1 MNRRVFLNDTTLRDG
16 EQAPG
21 VAFTTAEKLELAESL
36 AAAGV
41 PEIEIGTPAMGG
53 DEIETIRAVVAR
65 RLPVRL
71 TAWCRM
77 RSQDLEAA
85 IESGVTAV
93 NLSLPASDIQLAA
106 KLGLDQT
113 AALQIIEHMVGCA
126 AARGLFV
133 AVGCEDASRADRDH
147 LARVIE
153 TAARAGAS
161 RVRLADTVGV
171 LDPFSTFEI
180 VARVA
185 AQSPIDLEF
194 HGHNDLGLATA
205 NTLAAIRA
213 GARHA
218 SVTVLGL
225 GERAGNAALE
235 EVATA
240 MTVLDGA
247 DTGIDLSALPDLAA
261 HVARAARRPT
271 AAIKPVVGADVF
283 THESGIHVA
292 GLLKDSR
299 SYQGL
304 DPALVGRC
312 RRIVIGK
319 HSGATAIAHVL
330 SENGRDLDP
339 DLAAAMVARARR
351 KAAET
356 KSTVTASQLAELYDK
371 MISEACLAGSAHFIP
386 PTADCAQVSPATNAP
401 TAQFSDQGEC
411 NELFR

>member
-1 MNRRVFLNDTTLRDG
+1 MNRQVYLNDTTLRDG

-21 VAFTTAEKLELAESL
+21 VAFTTAEKLEIAESL

-41 PEIEIGTPAMGG
+41 PEIEIGSPVMGA
-53 DEIETIRAVVAR
+53 DEIETIRCAVAKS
-65 RLPVRL
+65 LPVRL

-77 RSQDLEAA
+77 TSQDLEAA
-85 IESGVTAV
+85 IQSGVTAV

-106 KLGLDQT
+106 KLGLDH
-113 AALQIIEHMVGCA
+113 AGALQVIEHMVGLA
-126 AARGLFV
+126 AARGFFV
-133 AVGCEDASRADRDH
+133 AVGCEDASRADPDH
-147 LARVIE
+147 VARVIE

-161 RVRLADTVGV
+161 RIRLADTVGV
-171 LDPFSTFEI
+171 LDPFSTFEL
-180 VARVA
+180 VAWVA
-185 AQSPIDLEF
+185 ARSSIDLEF
-194 HGHNDLGLATA
+194 HGHNDLGLAVA

-240 MTVLDGA
+240 MAVLDGA
-247 DTGIDLSALPDLAA
+247 DAGIDLTALPNLAA
-261 HVARAARRPT
+261 QVARAACRPT

-312 RRIVIGK
+312 RAIVIGK

-330 SENGRDLDP
+330 SESGRDLDP
-339 DLAAAMVARARR
+339 DLAAAMVARVRR

-356 KSTVTASQLAELYDK
+356 KSTVTADQLVELYEK
-371 MISEACLAGSAHFIP
+371 MSSEARLAGSSHFIP
-386 PTADCAQVSPATNAP
+386 AAADCAQVGPATNASTP
-401 TAQFSDQGEC
+401 QF
-411 NELFR
+411 FRPGRVQ

>member
-1 MNRRVFLNDTTLRDG
+1 MTRHVFLNDTTLRDG

-21 VAFTTAEKLELAESL
+21 VAFTTTEKLEIAQSL

-41 PEIEIGTPAMGG
+41 TEIEIGTPVMGA

-71 TAWCRM
+71 MAWCRM
-77 RSQDLEAA
+77 TSLDLDAA
-85 IESGVTAV
+85 IESGVHAV

-106 KLGLDQT
+106 KLGLDK
-113 AALQIIEHMVGCA
+113 AGALQVIEHMVRRA
-126 AARGLFV
+126 AAAGFFV
-133 AVGCEDASRADRDH
+133 AVGCEDASRANRDH
-147 LARVIE
+147 LARIIE

-171 LDPFSTFEI
+171 LDPFSTFEL
-180 VARVA
+180 VAQLV

-194 HGHNDLGLATA
+194 HAHNDLGLAAA

-235 EVATA
+235 EVAAA
-240 MTVLDGA
+240 MAVLDGA
-247 DTGIDLSALPDLAA
+247 DTGIELTALPDLAA
-261 HVARAARRPT
+261 QVAWAARRQT

-299 SYQGL
+299 TYQGL

-330 SENGRDLDP
+330 SESGRDLDP
-339 DLAAAMVARARR
+339 DLAAAMVARVRR
-351 KAAET
+351 EAAET
-356 KSTVTASQLAELYDK
+356 KSTVTATQLVELYDGMCSEASLAEL
-371 MISEACLAGSAHFIP
+371 CGSRSAVRERTDTTVLRP
-386 PTADCAQVSPATNAP
+386 GRMQ
-401 TAQFSDQGEC
+401 
-411 NELFR
+411 

>member
-1 MNRRVFLNDTTLRDG
+1 MTRHVFLNDTTLRDG

-21 VAFTTAEKLELAESL
+21 VAFTTTEKLEIAESL

-41 PEIEIGTPAMGG
+41 TEIEIGTPVMGA

-65 RLPVRL
+65 CLPVRL
-71 TAWCRM
+71 MAWRRM
-77 RSQDLEAA
+77 TSLDLDAA
-85 IESGVTAV
+85 IESGVHAV

-106 KLGLDQT
+106 KLGLDK
-113 AALQIIEHMVGCA
+113 AGALQVIEHMVRRA
-126 AARGLFV
+126 AAAGFFV
-133 AVGCEDASRADRDH
+133 AVGCEDASRANRDH

-171 LDPFSTFEI
+171 LDAFSTFEL
-180 VARVA
+180 VAQLV

-194 HGHNDLGLATA
+194 HAHNDLGLAAA

-235 EVATA
+235 EVAAA
-240 MTVLDGA
+240 MAVFDGA
-247 DTGIDLSALPDLAA
+247 DTGIELTALPDLAA
-261 HVARAARRPT
+261 QVAWAARRQT

-283 THESGIHVA
+283 THKSGIHVA

-299 SYQGL
+299 TYQGL

-330 SENGRDLDP
+330 SESGRDLDP
-339 DLAAAMVARARR
+339 DLAAAMVARVRR
-351 KAAET
+351 EAAET
-356 KSTVTASQLAELYDK
+356 KSTVTATQLVELYDGMCSEASLAEL
-371 MISEACLAGSAHFIP
+371 CGSRSAVRER
-386 PTADCAQVSPATNAP
+386 TDTTV
-401 TAQFSDQGEC
+401 
-411 NELFR
+411 FRPGRMQ

>member
-1 MNRRVFLNDTTLRDG
+1 MTRHVSLNDTTLRDG

-21 VAFTTAEKLELAESL
+21 VAFTTTEKLEIAESL

-41 PEIEIGTPAMGG
+41 TEIEIGTPVMGV

-71 TAWCRM
+71 MAWCRM
-77 RSQDLEAA
+77 TSLDLDAA
-85 IESGVTAV
+85 IKSGVQAV

-106 KLGLDQT
+106 KLGLDK
-113 AALQIIEHMVGCA
+113 AGALQVIDDMVRRA
-126 AARGLFV
+126 AAAGFFV
-133 AVGCEDASRADRDH
+133 AVGCEDASRANRDH

-171 LDPFSTFEI
+171 LDPFSTFEL
-180 VARVA
+180 VAQLV

-194 HGHNDLGLATA
+194 HAHNDLGLAGA

-235 EVATA
+235 EVAAA
-240 MTVLDGA
+240 MAVFGGA
-247 DTGIDLSALPDLAA
+247 DTGIELTALPSLAA
-261 HVARAARRPT
+261 QVAWAARRQT
-271 AAIKPVVGADVF
+271 AATKPVVGADVF

-299 SYQGL
+299 TYQGL

-319 HSGATAIAHVL
+319 HSGASAIAHVL
-330 SENGRDLDP
+330 SESGRDLDP
-339 DLAAAMVARARR
+339 DLAAAMVARVRR
-351 KAAET
+351 EAAET
-356 KSTVTASQLAELYDK
+356 KSTVTATQLVELYDK
-371 MISEACLAGSAHFIP
+371 MCSEASLFELCGSRSA
-386 PTADCAQVSPATNAP
+386 ARARAEATVLRP
-401 TAQFSDQGEC
+401 GRMQ
-411 NELFR
+411 

>member
-1 MNRRVFLNDTTLRDG
+1 MTRHVFLNDTTLRDG

-21 VAFTTAEKLELAESL
+21 VAFTTTEKLEIAESL

-41 PEIEIGTPAMGG
+41 TEIEIGTPVMGA

-71 TAWCRM
+71 MAWCRM
-77 RSQDLEAA
+77 TSLDLDAA
-85 IESGVTAV
+85 IESGVYAV
-93 NLSLPASDIQLAA
+93 NLSLPASDVQLAA
-106 KLGLDQT
+106 KLGLDK
-113 AALQIIEHMVGCA
+113 AGALQVIDHMVRRA
-126 AARGLFV
+126 AAAGFFV
-133 AVGCEDASRADRDH
+133 AVGCEDASRANRDH

-171 LDPFSTFEI
+171 LDPFSTFEL
-180 VARVA
+180 VAQLV

-194 HGHNDLGLATA
+194 HAHNDLGLAAA

-213 GARHA
+213 GTRHA

-235 EVATA
+235 EVAAA
-240 MTVLDGA
+240 MAVLDGA
-247 DTGIDLSALPDLAA
+247 NTGIELTALPDLAA
-261 HVARAARRPT
+261 QVAWASRRQT

-299 SYQGL
+299 THQGL

-312 RRIVIGK
+312 QRIVIGK
-319 HSGATAIAHVL
+319 HSGAAAIAHVL
-330 SENGRDLDP
+330 SESGRDLDP
-339 DLAAAMVARARR
+339 DLAAAMVARVRR
-351 KAAET
+351 EAAET
-356 KSTVTASQLAELYDK
+356 KSTVTATQLVELYDGMCSEASLAEL
-371 MISEACLAGSAHFIP
+371 CGSRSA
-386 PTADCAQVSPATNAP
+386 SAP
-401 TAQFSDQGEC
+401 TPQFSDQGEC

>member
-1 MNRRVFLNDTTLRDG
+1 MTRHVFLNDTTLRDG

-21 VAFTTAEKLELAESL
+21 VAFTTTEKLEIAESL

-41 PEIEIGTPAMGG
+41 TEIEIGTPVMGA
-53 DEIETIRAVVAR
+53 DEIETIRAAVAR

-71 TAWCRM
+71 MAWCRM
-77 RSQDLEAA
+77 TSLDLDAA
-85 IESGVTAV
+85 IESGVHAV

-106 KLGLDQT
+106 KLGLDK
-113 AALQIIEHMVGCA
+113 AGALQVIEHMVRRA
-126 AARGLFV
+126 AAAGFFV
-133 AVGCEDASRADRDH
+133 AVGCEDASRANRDH

-171 LDPFSTFEI
+171 LDPFSTFEL
-180 VARVA
+180 VAQLV

-194 HGHNDLGLATA
+194 HAHNDLGLAAA

-235 EVATA
+235 ELAAA
-240 MTVLDGA
+240 MAVFDGA
-247 DTGIDLSALPDLAA
+247 DTGIELTALPDLAA
-261 HVARAARRPT
+261 QVAWAARRQT

-299 SYQGL
+299 TYQGL

-330 SENGRDLDP
+330 SESGRDLDP
-339 DLAAAMVARARR
+339 DLAAAMVARVRR
-351 KAAET
+351 EAAET
-356 KSTVTASQLAELYDK
+356 KSTVTATQLVELYDGMCSEASLAEL
-371 MISEACLAGSAHFIP
+371 CGSRSAVRER
-386 PTADCAQVSPATNAP
+386 TDTTV
-401 TAQFSDQGEC
+401 
-411 NELFR
+411 FRPGRML

>member
-1 MNRRVFLNDTTLRDG
+1 MTRHVSLNDTTLRDG

-21 VAFTTAEKLELAESL
+21 VAFTTTEKLEIAESL

-41 PEIEIGTPAMGG
+41 TEIEIGTPVMGA

-71 TAWCRM
+71 MAWCRM
-77 RSQDLEAA
+77 TSLDLDAA
-85 IESGVTAV
+85 IESGVHAV

-106 KLGLDQT
+106 KLGLDK
-113 AALQIIEHMVGCA
+113 AGALQVIDHMVRRA
-126 AARGLFV
+126 AAAGFFV
-133 AVGCEDASRADRDH
+133 AVGCEDASRANRDH

-171 LDPFSTFEI
+171 LDPFSTFEL
-180 VARVA
+180 VAQLV

-194 HGHNDLGLATA
+194 HAHNDLGLAAA

-235 EVATA
+235 EVAAA
-240 MTVLDGA
+240 MAVLDGA
-247 DTGIDLSALPDLAA
+247 DTGIELTALPDLSAQ
-261 HVARAARRPT
+261 VAWAARRQT

-299 SYQGL
+299 TYQGL

-319 HSGATAIAHVL
+319 HSGAAAIAHVL
-330 SENGRDLDP
+330 SESGRDLDP
-339 DLAAAMVARARR
+339 DLAAAMVARVRR
-351 KAAET
+351 EAAET
-356 KSTVTASQLAELYDK
+356 KSTVAATQLVELYDGMCSEASLAEL
-371 MISEACLAGSAHFIP
+371 CGSRSAVRER
-386 PTADCAQVSPATNAP
+386 TDTTV
-401 TAQFSDQGEC
+401 
-411 NELFR
+411 FRPGRMQ

>member
-1 MNRRVFLNDTTLRDG
+1 MNRDVFLNDTTMRDG

-21 VAFTTAEKLELAESL
+21 VSFTIAEKLELAESL
-36 AAAGV
+36 AAAGI
-41 PEIEIGTPAMGG
+41 PEIEIGTPSMGG
-53 DEIETIRAVVAR
+53 DEIETIRAAVAR
-65 RLPVRL
+65 SLPVRL

-77 RSQDLEAA
+77 TSRDLEAA

-106 KLGLDQT
+106 KLGLDQG
-113 AALQIIEHMVGCA
+113 AALQIIAQMVGRA
-126 AARGLFV
+126 AAHGFFV

-153 TAARAGAS
+153 TAARAGAK

-180 VARVA
+180 VAQLA
-185 AQSPIDLEF
+185 ALSPIDLEF
-194 HGHNDLGLATA
+194 HAHNDLGLAVA

-240 MTVLDGA
+240 MAVLDGA
-247 DTGIDLSALPDLAA
+247 DTGIELTALPDLAA
-261 HVARAARRPT
+261 QVAWAACRQT
-271 AAIKPVVGADVF
+271 AAMKPIVGADVF
-283 THESGIHVA
+283 SHESGIHVA
-292 GLLKDSR
+292 GLLKDPR
-299 SYQGL
+299 TYQGL

-319 HSGATAIAHVL
+319 HSGATAIAYVL
-330 SENGRDLDP
+330 GDSGRDLDP
-339 DLAAAMVARARR
+339 DLAAAMVARVRR
-351 KAAET
+351 KATEI
-356 KSTVTASQLAELYDK
+356 KSTVTATQLVELYDTLR
-371 MISEACLAGSAHFIP
+371 SEAAGR
-386 PTADCAQVSPATNAP
+386 DL
-401 TAQFSDQGEC
+401 GKE
-411 NELFR
+411 

>member
-1 MNRRVFLNDTTLRDG
+1 MTRHVSLNDTTLRDG

-21 VAFTTAEKLELAESL
+21 VAFTTTEKLEIAEAL

-41 PEIEIGTPAMGG
+41 TEIEIGTPVMGV

-71 TAWCRM
+71 MAWCRM
-77 RSQDLEAA
+77 TSLDLDAA
-85 IESGVTAV
+85 IESGVQAV

-106 KLGLDQT
+106 KLGLDK
-113 AALQIIEHMVGCA
+113 AGALQVIDDMVRRA
-126 AARGLFV
+126 AAAGFFV
-133 AVGCEDASRADRDH
+133 AVGCEDASRANRDH

-171 LDPFSTFEI
+171 LDPFSTFEL
-180 VARVA
+180 VAQLVV
-185 AQSPIDLEF
+185 QSPIDLEF
-194 HGHNDLGLATA
+194 HAHNDLGLAGA

-235 EVATA
+235 EVAAA
-240 MTVLDGA
+240 MAVFGGA
-247 DTGIDLSALPDLAA
+247 DTGIELTALPSLAA
-261 HVARAARRPT
+261 QVAWAARRQT
-271 AAIKPVVGADVF
+271 AATKPVVGADVF

-299 SYQGL
+299 TYQGL

-319 HSGATAIAHVL
+319 HSGASAIAHVL
-330 SENGRDLDP
+330 SESGRDLDP
-339 DLAAAMVARARR
+339 DLAAAMVARVRR
-351 KAAET
+351 EAAET
-356 KSTVTASQLAELYDK
+356 KSTLTATQLVELYDK
-371 MISEACLAGSAHFIP
+371 MCSEASLFELCGSRSAVR
-386 PTADCAQVSPATNAP
+386 ARAKATVLRP
-401 TAQFSDQGEC
+401 GRMQ
-411 NELFR
+411 

>member
-1 MNRRVFLNDTTLRDG
+1 MNRRIFLNDTTLRDG

-21 VAFTTAEKLELAESL
+21 VAFTKAEKLELARSL

-41 PEIEIGTPAMGG
+41 QEVEIGTPIMGT
-53 DEIETIRAVVAR
+53 DEIEAIRAVVDQ

-77 RSQDLEAA
+77 TVQDVDAA
-85 IESGVTAV
+85 IESGITAF
-93 NLSLPASDIQLAA
+93 NLSLPASEIQLKAR
-106 KLGLDQT
+106 LGLDKCK
-113 AALQIIEHMVGCA
+113 ALETIEHVVGRA
-126 AARGLFV
+126 AASGLFV

-171 LDPFSTFEI
+171 LDPFSTFEL
-180 VARVA
+180 VAHLA
-185 AQSPIDLEF
+185 AHAPLDLEF
-194 HGHNDLGLATA
+194 HAHNDLGLATA
-205 NTLAAIRA
+205 NTLAAVRA

-235 EVATA
+235 EVAAA
-240 MTVLDGA
+240 MIVIDGV
-247 DTGIDLSALPDLAA
+247 DTGIDMTALPDLAA
-261 HVARAARRPT
+261 QVERAARRTT
-271 AAIKPVVGADVF
+271 AASKPVVGADVF

-292 GLLKDSR
+292 GMLKDSR
-299 SYQGL
+299 AYQGL

-312 RRIVIGK
+312 RRVVIGK

-330 SENGRDLDP
+330 SESGRDLDP
-339 DLAAAMVARARR
+339 DLAAAMVARVRR
-351 KAAET
+351 KAAEV
-356 KSTVTASQLAELYDK
+356 KSTIAPIQLVELYDRLC
-371 MISEACLAGSAHFIP
+371 SETAGRGLAF
-386 PTADCAQVSPATNAP
+386 Q
-401 TAQFSDQGEC
+401 
-411 NELFR
+411 

>member
-1 MNRRVFLNDTTLRDG
+1 MTRHVFLNDTTLRDG

-21 VAFTTAEKLELAESL
+21 VAFTMTEKLEIAESL

-41 PEIEIGTPAMGG
+41 TEIEIGTPVMGA
-53 DEIETIRAVVAR
+53 DEIETIRAAVAR

-71 TAWCRM
+71 MAWCRM
-77 RSQDLEAA
+77 TSLDLDAA
-85 IESGVTAV
+85 IESGVHAV

-106 KLGLDQT
+106 KLGLDK
-113 AALQIIEHMVGCA
+113 AGALQVIEHMVRRA
-126 AARGLFV
+126 AAAGFFV
-133 AVGCEDASRADRDH
+133 AVGCEDASRANRDH

-161 RVRLADTVGV
+161 RLRLADTVGV
-171 LDPFSTFEI
+171 LDPFSTFEL
-180 VARVA
+180 VAELV

-194 HGHNDLGLATA
+194 HAHNDLGLAAA

-235 EVATA
+235 EVAAA
-240 MTVLDGA
+240 MAVLDGA
-247 DTGIDLSALPDLAA
+247 DTGIELTALPDLAA
-261 HVARAARRPT
+261 QVAWAARRQT

-299 SYQGL
+299 TYQGL

-330 SENGRDLDP
+330 SESGRDLDP
-339 DLAAAMVARARR
+339 DLAAAMVARVRR
-351 KAAET
+351 EAAET
-356 KSTVTASQLAELYDK
+356 KSTITATQLVELYDGMCSEASLAEL
-371 MISEACLAGSAHFIP
+371 CGSSSAVRER
-386 PTADCAQVSPATNAP
+386 TDATVLRP
-401 TAQFSDQGEC
+401 GRMQ
-411 NELFR
+411 

>member
-1 MNRRVFLNDTTLRDG
+1 MTRHVFLNDTTLRDG

-21 VAFTTAEKLELAESL
+21 VAFTTTEKLEIAESL

-41 PEIEIGTPAMGG
+41 TEIEIGTPVMGA

-71 TAWCRM
+71 MAWCRM
-77 RSQDLEAA
+77 TSLDLDAA
-85 IESGVTAV
+85 IESGVHAV

-106 KLGLDQT
+106 KLGLDK
-113 AALQIIEHMVGCA
+113 AGALQVIDHMVRRA
-126 AARGLFV
+126 AAAGFFV
-133 AVGCEDASRADRDH
+133 AVGCEDASRANRDH

-171 LDPFSTFEI
+171 LDPFSTFEL
-180 VARVA
+180 VAQLV

-194 HGHNDLGLATA
+194 HAHNDLGLAAA

-235 EVATA
+235 EVAAA
-240 MTVLDGA
+240 MAVLDGA
-247 DTGIDLSALPDLAA
+247 DTGIELTALPDLAA
-261 HVARAARRPT
+261 QVAWAARRQT

-299 SYQGL
+299 TYQGL

-330 SENGRDLDP
+330 RESGRDLDP
-339 DLAAAMVARARR
+339 DLAAAMVARVRR
-351 KAAET
+351 EAAET
-356 KSTVTASQLAELYDK
+356 KSTVTATQLVELYDGMCSEASLAEL
-371 MISEACLAGSAHFIP
+371 CGSRSALRER
-386 PTADCAQVSPATNAP
+386 TDTTV
-401 TAQFSDQGEC
+401 
-411 NELFR
+411 FRPGRMQ

>member
-1 MNRRVFLNDTTLRDG
+1 MTRHVFLNDTTLRDG

-21 VAFTTAEKLELAESL
+21 VAFTTTEKLEIAESL

-41 PEIEIGTPAMGG
+41 TEIEIGTPVMGAG
-53 DEIETIRAVVAR
+53 EIETIRAAVER

-71 TAWCRM
+71 MAWCRM
-77 RSQDLEAA
+77 TSLDFDAA
-85 IESGVTAV
+85 IESGVHAV

-106 KLGLDQT
+106 KLGLDK
-113 AALQIIEHMVGCA
+113 AGALHVIEHMVRRA
-126 AARGLFV
+126 AAAGFFV
-133 AVGCEDASRADRDH
+133 AVGCEDASRANRDH

-171 LDPFSTFEI
+171 LDPFSTFEL
-180 VARVA
+180 VAQLV

-194 HGHNDLGLATA
+194 HAHNDLGLAAA

-235 EVATA
+235 EVAAA
-240 MTVLDGA
+240 MAVLDGA
-247 DTGIDLSALPDLAA
+247 DTGIELTALPDLAA
-261 HVARAARRPT
+261 QVAWAARRQT

-299 SYQGL
+299 TYQGL

-330 SENGRDLDP
+330 SESGRDLDP
-339 DLAAAMVARARR
+339 DLAAAMVARVRR
-351 KAAET
+351 EATET
-356 KSTVTASQLAELYDK
+356 KSTVTATQLVELYDGMCSEASLAEL
-371 MISEACLAGSAHFIP
+371 CGSRSAVRER
-386 PTADCAQVSPATNAP
+386 TDTTV
-401 TAQFSDQGEC
+401 
-411 NELFR
+411 FRPGRMQ

>member
-1 MNRRVFLNDTTLRDG
+1 MTRHVFLNDTTLRDG

-21 VAFTTAEKLELAESL
+21 VAFTTTEKLEIAESL

-41 PEIEIGTPAMGG
+41 TDIEIGTPVMGA

-71 TAWCRM
+71 MAWCRM
-77 RSQDLEAA
+77 TSLDFDAA
-85 IESGVTAV
+85 IESGVHAV
-93 NLSLPASDIQLAA
+93 NLSMPASDIQLAA
-106 KLGLDQT
+106 KLGLDK
-113 AALQIIEHMVGCA
+113 AGALQVIEHMVRRA
-126 AARGLFV
+126 AAAGFFV
-133 AVGCEDASRADRDH
+133 AVGCEDASRANRDH

-171 LDPFSTFEI
+171 LDPFSTLEL
-180 VARVA
+180 VAQLV

-194 HGHNDLGLATA
+194 HAHNDLGLAAA

-235 EVATA
+235 EVAAA
-240 MTVLDGA
+240 MAVLEGA
-247 DTGIDLSALPDLAA
+247 DTGIELTALPDLAA
-261 HVARAARRPT
+261 QVAWAARRQT
-271 AAIKPVVGADVF
+271 AATKPVVGADVF

-299 SYQGL
+299 TYQGL

-330 SENGRDLDP
+330 SESGRDLDP
-339 DLAAAMVARARR
+339 DLAAAMVARVRR
-351 KAAET
+351 EAAET
-356 KSTVTASQLAELYDK
+356 KSTVTATQLVELYDGMCSEASLAEL
-371 MISEACLAGSAHFIP
+371 CGSRSAVRERTDTTVLRP
-386 PTADCAQVSPATNAP
+386 GRMQ
-401 TAQFSDQGEC
+401 
-411 NELFR
+411 

>member
-1 MNRRVFLNDTTLRDG
+1 MTRHVSLNDTTLRDG

-21 VAFTTAEKLELAESL
+21 VAFTTTEKLEIAESL

-41 PEIEIGTPAMGG
+41 TEIEIGTPVMGV

-71 TAWCRM
+71 MAWCRM
-77 RSQDLEAA
+77 TSLDLDAA
-85 IESGVTAV
+85 IESGVQAV

-106 KLGLDQT
+106 KLGLDK
-113 AALQIIEHMVGCA
+113 AGALQVIDDMVRRA
-126 AARGLFV
+126 AAAGFFV
-133 AVGCEDASRADRDH
+133 AVGCEDASRANRDH

-171 LDPFSTFEI
+171 LDPFSTFEL
-180 VARVA
+180 VAQLV

-194 HGHNDLGLATA
+194 HAHNDLGLAGA

-235 EVATA
+235 EVAAA
-240 MTVLDGA
+240 MAVFGGA
-247 DTGIDLSALPDLAA
+247 DTGIELTALPSLAA
-261 HVARAARRPT
+261 QVAWAARRRT
-271 AAIKPVVGADVF
+271 AATKPVVGADVF

-299 SYQGL
+299 TYQGL

-312 RRIVIGK
+312 RRIVISK
-319 HSGATAIAHVL
+319 HSGASAIAHVL
-330 SENGRDLDP
+330 SESGRDLDP
-339 DLAAAMVARARR
+339 DLAAAMVARVRR
-351 KAAET
+351 EAAET
-356 KSTVTASQLAELYDK
+356 KSTLTATQLVELYDK
-371 MISEACLAGSAHFIP
+371 MCSEASLFELCGSRSAVR
-386 PTADCAQVSPATNAP
+386 ARAKATVLRP
-401 TAQFSDQGEC
+401 GRMQ
-411 NELFR
+411 

>member
-1 MNRRVFLNDTTLRDG
+1 MTRHVFLNDTTLRDG

-21 VAFTTAEKLELAESL
+21 VAFTTTEKLEIAESL

-41 PEIEIGTPAMGG
+41 TEIEIGTPVMGA

-71 TAWCRM
+71 MAWCRM
-77 RSQDLEAA
+77 TSLDLDAA
-85 IESGVTAV
+85 IESGVHAV

-106 KLGLDQT
+106 KPGLDK
-113 AALQIIEHMVGCA
+113 AGALQVIEHMVRRA
-126 AARGLFV
+126 AAAGFFV
-133 AVGCEDASRADRDH
+133 AVGCEDASRANRDH

-171 LDPFSTFEI
+171 LDPFSTFEL
-180 VARVA
+180 VAQLV

-194 HGHNDLGLATA
+194 HAHNDLGLAAA

-235 EVATA
+235 EVAAA
-240 MTVLDGA
+240 MAVLDGA
-247 DTGIDLSALPDLAA
+247 DTGIELTALPDLAA
-261 HVARAARRPT
+261 QVAWAARRQT

-299 SYQGL
+299 TYQGL

-319 HSGATAIAHVL
+319 HSGATAIALVL
-330 SENGRDLDP
+330 SESGRDLDP
-339 DLAAAMVARARR
+339 DLAAAMVTRVRR
-351 KAAET
+351 EAAET
-356 KSTVTASQLAELYDK
+356 KSTVTATQLVELYDGMCSEASLAEL
-371 MISEACLAGSAHFIP
+371 CGSRSAVRE
-386 PTADCAQVSPATNAP
+386 PTDTTV
-401 TAQFSDQGEC
+401 
-411 NELFR
+411 FRPGRMQ

>member
-1 MNRRVFLNDTTLRDG
+1 MTRHVFLNDTTLRDG

-21 VAFTTAEKLELAESL
+21 VAFTTTEKQEIAESL

-41 PEIEIGTPAMGG
+41 TEIEIGTPVMGA

-65 RLPVRL
+65 RLPVRRM
-71 TAWCRM
+71 AWCRM
-77 RSQDLEAA
+77 TSLDLDAA
-85 IESGVTAV
+85 IESGVHAV

-106 KLGLDQT
+106 KLGLDK
-113 AALQIIEHMVGCA
+113 AGALQVIDHMVRRA
-126 AARGLFV
+126 AAAGFFL
-133 AVGCEDASRADRDH
+133 AVGCEDASRANRDH

-171 LDPFSTFEI
+171 LDAFSTFEL
-180 VARVA
+180 VAQLV

-194 HGHNDLGLATA
+194 HAHNDLGLAAA

-235 EVATA
+235 EVAAA
-240 MTVLDGA
+240 MAVFDGA
-247 DTGIDLSALPDLAA
+247 DTGIELTALPDLAA
-261 HVARAARRPT
+261 QVAWAARRQT

-299 SYQGL
+299 TYQGL

-330 SENGRDLDP
+330 SESGRDLDP
-339 DLAAAMVARARR
+339 DLAAAMVARVRR
-351 KAAET
+351 EAAET
-356 KSTVTASQLAELYDK
+356 KSTVTATQLVELYDGLCSEASLAEL
-371 MISEACLAGSAHFIP
+371 CGSRSAVRER
-386 PTADCAQVSPATNAP
+386 TDTTV
-401 TAQFSDQGEC
+401 
-411 NELFR
+411 FRPGRMQ

>member
-1 MNRRVFLNDTTLRDG
+1 MTRHVSLNDTTLRDG

-21 VAFTTAEKLELAESL
+21 VAFTTTEKLDIAESL

-41 PEIEIGTPAMGG
+41 TEIEIGTPVMGVH
-53 DEIETIRAVVAR
+53 EIETIRAVVAR

-71 TAWCRM
+71 MAWCRM
-77 RSQDLEAA
+77 TSLDLDAA
-85 IESGVTAV
+85 IESGVQAV

-106 KLGLDQT
+106 KLGLDK
-113 AALQIIEHMVGCA
+113 AGALQVIDHMVRRA
-126 AARGLFV
+126 AAAGFFV
-133 AVGCEDASRADRDH
+133 AVGCEDASRANRDH

-171 LDPFSTFEI
+171 LDPFSTFEL
-180 VARVA
+180 VAQLVV
-185 AQSPIDLEF
+185 QSPIDLEF
-194 HGHNDLGLATA
+194 HAHNDLGLAGA

-235 EVATA
+235 EVAAA
-240 MTVLDGA
+240 MAVFGGA
-247 DTGIDLSALPDLAA
+247 DTGIELTALPSLAA
-261 HVARAARRPT
+261 QVAWAARRQT
-271 AAIKPVVGADVF
+271 AATKPVVGADVF

-299 SYQGL
+299 TYQGL

-330 SENGRDLDP
+330 SESGRDLDP
-339 DLAAAMVARARR
+339 DLAAAMVARVRR
-351 KAAET
+351 EAAEA
-356 KSTVTASQLAELYDK
+356 KLTVTATQLVELYDG
-371 MISEACLAGSAHFIP
+371 MCSEASLFELCGSRSAVR
-386 PTADCAQVSPATNAP
+386 ARAEATVLRP
-401 TAQFSDQGEC
+401 GRMQ
-411 NELFR
+411 

>member
-1 MNRRVFLNDTTLRDG
+1 MTRHVFLNDTTLRDG

-21 VAFTTAEKLELAESL
+21 VAFTTTEKLEIAESL

-41 PEIEIGTPAMGG
+41 TEIEIGTPVMGA

-71 TAWCRM
+71 MAWCRM
-77 RSQDLEAA
+77 TSLDLDAA
-85 IESGVTAV
+85 IESGVHAV

-106 KLGLDQT
+106 KLGLDK
-113 AALQIIEHMVGCA
+113 AGALQVIEHMVRRA
-126 AARGLFV
+126 AAAGFFV
-133 AVGCEDASRADRDH
+133 AVGCEDASRANRDH

-171 LDPFSTFEI
+171 LDPFSTFEL
-180 VARVA
+180 VAQLV

-194 HGHNDLGLATA
+194 HAHNDLGLAAA

-213 GARHA
+213 GTRHA

-235 EVATA
+235 EVAAA
-240 MTVLDGA
+240 MAVLDGA
-247 DTGIDLSALPDLAA
+247 DTGIELTALPDLAA
-261 HVARAARRPT
+261 QVAWASRRQI

-299 SYQGL
+299 TYQGL

-330 SENGRDLDP
+330 SESGRDLDP
-339 DLAAAMVARARR
+339 DLAAAMVARVRR
-351 KAAET
+351 EAAET
-356 KSTVTASQLAELYDK
+356 KSTVTATQLVELYDGMCSEASLAEL
-371 MISEACLAGSAHFIP
+371 CGSRSAVRE
-386 PTADCAQVSPATNAP
+386 PTDTTV
-401 TAQFSDQGEC
+401 
-411 NELFR
+411 FRPGRMQ

>member
-1 MNRRVFLNDTTLRDG
+1 MTRHVFLNDTTLRDG

-21 VAFTTAEKLELAESL
+21 VAFTTTEKLEIAESL

-41 PEIEIGTPAMGG
+41 TEIEIGTPVMGV

-65 RLPVRL
+65 CLPVRL
-71 TAWCRM
+71 MAWCRM
-77 RSQDLEAA
+77 TSLDLDAA
-85 IESGVTAV
+85 IESGVHAV

-106 KLGLDQT
+106 KLGLDK
-113 AALQIIEHMVGCA
+113 AGALQVIEHMVRRA
-126 AARGLFV
+126 AAAGFV
-133 AVGCEDASRADRDH
+133 AVGCEDASRANRDH

-171 LDPFSTFEI
+171 LDAFSTFEL
-180 VARVA
+180 VAQLV

-194 HGHNDLGLATA
+194 HAHNDLGLAAA

-235 EVATA
+235 EVAAA
-240 MTVLDGA
+240 MAVLDGA
-247 DTGIDLSALPDLAA
+247 DTGIELTALPDLAA
-261 HVARAARRPT
+261 QVAWAARRQT

-292 GLLKDSR
+292 WLLKDPR
-299 SYQGL
+299 TYQGL
-304 DPALVGRC
+304 DPALGGRC
-312 RRIVIGK
+312 RRIVK
-319 HSGATAIAHVL
+319 HSGATAIAYVL
-330 SENGRDLDP
+330 SESGRDLDP
-339 DLAAAMVARARR
+339 DLAAAMVARVRR
-351 KAAET
+351 EATET
-356 KSTVTASQLAELYDK
+356 KSTVTATQLVELYDGMCSEASLAEL
-371 MISEACLAGSAHFIP
+371 CGSRSAVRERTDTTI
-386 PTADCAQVSPATNAP
+386 
-401 TAQFSDQGEC
+401 
-411 NELFR
+411 FRPGRMK

>member
-1 MNRRVFLNDTTLRDG
+1 MTRHVFLNDTTLRDG

-21 VAFTTAEKLELAESL
+21 VAFATTEKLEIAESL

-41 PEIEIGTPAMGG
+41 TEIEIGTPAMGA
-53 DEIETIRAVVAR
+53 DEIETIRAAVAR

-71 TAWCRM
+71 MAWCRM
-77 RSQDLEAA
+77 TSLDLDAA
-85 IESGVTAV
+85 IESGVHAV

-106 KLGLDQT
+106 KLGLDK
-113 AALQIIEHMVGCA
+113 AGALQVIEHMVRRA
-126 AARGLFV
+126 AAAGFFV
-133 AVGCEDASRADRDH
+133 AVGCEDASRANRDH

-171 LDPFSTFEI
+171 LDPFSTFEL
-180 VARVA
+180 VAQLV

-194 HGHNDLGLATA
+194 HAHNDLGLAAA

-235 EVATA
+235 EVAAA
-240 MTVLDGA
+240 MAVLDGA
-247 DTGIDLSALPDLAA
+247 DTGIELTALPDLAA
-261 HVARAARRPT
+261 QVAWAARRQT

-299 SYQGL
+299 TYQGL

-330 SENGRDLDP
+330 SESGRDLDP
-339 DLAAAMVARARR
+339 DLAAAMVARVRR
-351 KAAET
+351 EAAET
-356 KSTVTASQLAELYDK
+356 KSTVTATQLVELYDGMCSEASLAELCGSRSAV
-371 MISEACLAGSAHFIP
+371 SERTG
-386 PTADCAQVSPATNAP
+386 TTV
-401 TAQFSDQGEC
+401 
-411 NELFR
+411 FRPGRMQ

>member
-1 MNRRVFLNDTTLRDG
+1 MTRHVFLNDTTLRDG

-21 VAFTTAEKLELAESL
+21 VAFTTTEKQEIAESL

-41 PEIEIGTPAMGG
+41 TEIEIGTPVMGA

-65 RLPVRL
+65 CLPVRL
-71 TAWCRM
+71 MAWCRM
-77 RSQDLEAA
+77 TSLDLDAA
-85 IESGVTAV
+85 IESGVHAV

-106 KLGLDQT
+106 KLGLDK
-113 AALQIIEHMVGCA
+113 AGALQVIEHMVRRA
-126 AARGLFV
+126 AAAGFFV
-133 AVGCEDASRADRDH
+133 AVGCEDASRANRDH

-153 TAARAGAS
+153 TAAHAGAS

-171 LDPFSTFEI
+171 LDPFSTFEL
-180 VARVA
+180 VVQLV

-194 HGHNDLGLATA
+194 HAHNDLGLAAA

-235 EVATA
+235 EVAAA
-240 MTVLDGA
+240 MAVFDGA
-247 DTGIDLSALPDLAA
+247 DTGIELTALPDLAA
-261 HVARAARRPT
+261 QVAWAARRQT

-299 SYQGL
+299 TYQGL

-330 SENGRDLDP
+330 SESGRDLDP
-339 DLAAAMVARARR
+339 DLAAAMVARVRR
-351 KAAET
+351 EAAET
-356 KSTVTASQLAELYDK
+356 KSTVTATQLVELYDGMCSEASLAEL
-371 MISEACLAGSAHFIP
+371 CGSRSAVRER
-386 PTADCAQVSPATNAP
+386 TDTTV
-401 TAQFSDQGEC
+401 
-411 NELFR
+411 FRPGRMQ

>member
-1 MNRRVFLNDTTLRDG
+1 MTRHVSLNDTTLRDG

-21 VAFTTAEKLELAESL
+21 VAFTTTEKLEIAQSL

-41 PEIEIGTPAMGG
+41 TEIEIGTPVMGV

-71 TAWCRM
+71 MAWCRM
-77 RSQDLEAA
+77 TSLDLDAA
-85 IESGVTAV
+85 IESGVHAV

-106 KLGLDQT
+106 KLGLDK
-113 AALQIIEHMVGCA
+113 AGALQVIDHMVRRA
-126 AARGLFV
+126 AAAGFFV
-133 AVGCEDASRADRDH
+133 AVGCEDASRANRDH

-171 LDPFSTFEI
+171 LDPFSTFEL
-180 VARVA
+180 VAQLV

-194 HGHNDLGLATA
+194 HAHNDLGLAGA

-235 EVATA
+235 EVAAA
-240 MTVLDGA
+240 MAVFGGA
-247 DTGIDLSALPDLAA
+247 DTGIELTALPGLAA
-261 HVARAARRPT
+261 EVAWAARRQT
-271 AAIKPVVGADVF
+271 AATKPVVGADVF

-299 SYQGL
+299 TYQGL

-330 SENGRDLDP
+330 SESGRDLDP
-339 DLAAAMVARARR
+339 DLAAAMVARVRR
-351 KAAET
+351 EAAET
-356 KSTVTASQLAELYDK
+356 KSTLTATQLVELYDK
-371 MISEACLAGSAHFIP
+371 MCSEASLFELCGSRSAVR
-386 PTADCAQVSPATNAP
+386 ARAKATVLRP
-401 TAQFSDQGEC
+401 GRMQ
-411 NELFR
+411 

>member
-1 MNRRVFLNDTTLRDG
+1 MTRHVSLNDTTLRDG

-21 VAFTTAEKLELAESL
+21 VAFTTTEKLEIAESL

-41 PEIEIGTPAMGG
+41 TEIEIGTPVMGV

-71 TAWCRM
+71 MAWCRM
-77 RSQDLEAA
+77 TSLDLDAA
-85 IESGVTAV
+85 IESGVQAV

-106 KLGLDQT
+106 KLGLDK
-113 AALQIIEHMVGCA
+113 AGALQVINDMVRRA
-126 AARGLFV
+126 AAAGFFV
-133 AVGCEDASRADRDH
+133 AVGCEDASRANRDH

-171 LDPFSTFEI
+171 LDPFSTFEL
-180 VARVA
+180 VAQLVV
-185 AQSPIDLEF
+185 QSPIDLEF
-194 HGHNDLGLATA
+194 HAHNDLGLAGA

-235 EVATA
+235 EVAAA
-240 MTVLDGA
+240 MAVFGGA
-247 DTGIDLSALPDLAA
+247 DTGIELTALPSLAA
-261 HVARAARRPT
+261 QVAWAARRQT
-271 AAIKPVVGADVF
+271 AATKPVVGADVF

-299 SYQGL
+299 TYQGL

-330 SENGRDLDP
+330 SESGRDLDP
-339 DLAAAMVARARR
+339 DLAAAMVARVRR
-351 KAAET
+351 EAAET
-356 KSTVTASQLAELYDK
+356 KSTVTATQLVELYDK
-371 MISEACLAGSAHFIP
+371 MCSEASVFELCGSRSAVR
-386 PTADCAQVSPATNAP
+386 ARAKATVLRP
-401 TAQFSDQGEC
+401 GRMQ
-411 NELFR
+411 

>member
-1 MNRRVFLNDTTLRDG
+1 MTRHVFLNDTTLRDG

-21 VAFTTAEKLELAESL
+21 VAFTTTEKLEIAESL

-41 PEIEIGTPAMGG
+41 TEIEIGTPVMGA
-53 DEIETIRAVVAR
+53 DEIETIRAAVAR

-71 TAWCRM
+71 MAWCRM
-77 RSQDLEAA
+77 TSLDLDAA
-85 IESGVTAV
+85 IESGVHAI

-106 KLGLDQT
+106 KLGLDK
-113 AALQIIEHMVGCA
+113 AGALQVIERMVRRA
-126 AARGLFV
+126 AAAGFFV
-133 AVGCEDASRADRDH
+133 AVGCEDASRANRDH

-171 LDPFSTFEI
+171 LDPFSTFEL
-180 VARVA
+180 VAQLVP
-185 AQSPIDLEF
+185 QSPIDLEF
-194 HGHNDLGLATA
+194 HAHNDLGLAAA

-235 EVATA
+235 EVAAA
-240 MTVLDGA
+240 MAVLDGA
-247 DTGIDLSALPDLAA
+247 DTGIELTALPDLAA
-261 HVARAARRPT
+261 QVAWAARRQT

-299 SYQGL
+299 TYQGL

-330 SENGRDLDP
+330 SESGRDLDP
-339 DLAAAMVARARR
+339 DLAAAMVARVRR
-351 KAAET
+351 EAAET
-356 KSTVTASQLAELYDK
+356 KSTLTATQLVELYDGMCSEASLAEL
-371 MISEACLAGSAHFIP
+371 CGSRSAVRER
-386 PTADCAQVSPATNAP
+386 TDTTV
-401 TAQFSDQGEC
+401 
-411 NELFR
+411 FRPGRMQ

>member
-1 MNRRVFLNDTTLRDG
+1 MTRHVFLNDTTLRDG

-21 VAFTTAEKLELAESL
+21 VAFTTTEKLEIAESL

-41 PEIEIGTPAMGG
+41 TEIEIGTPVMGA

-71 TAWCRM
+71 MAWCRM
-77 RSQDLEAA
+77 TSLDLDAA
-85 IESGVTAV
+85 IESGVHAV

-106 KLGLDQT
+106 KLGLDK
-113 AALQIIEHMVGCA
+113 AGALQVIEHMVRRA
-126 AARGLFV
+126 AAAGFFV
-133 AVGCEDASRADRDH
+133 AVGCEDASRANRDH

-171 LDPFSTFEI
+171 LDPFLTFEL
-180 VARVA
+180 VAQLV
-185 AQSPIDLEF
+185 AQSPMDLEF
-194 HGHNDLGLATA
+194 HAHNDLGLAAA

-235 EVATA
+235 EVAAA
-240 MTVLDGA
+240 MAVLDGA
-247 DTGIDLSALPDLAA
+247 DTGIELTALPDLAA
-261 HVARAARRPT
+261 QVAWAARRQT

-299 SYQGL
+299 TYQGL

-330 SENGRDLDP
+330 SESGRDLDP
-339 DLAAAMVARARR
+339 DLAAAMVARVRR
-351 KAAET
+351 EAAET
-356 KSTVTASQLAELYDK
+356 KSTVTATQLVELYDGMCSEASLAEL
-371 MISEACLAGSAHFIP
+371 CGSRSAVRER
-386 PTADCAQVSPATNAP
+386 TDTTV
-401 TAQFSDQGEC
+401 
-411 NELFR
+411 FRPGRMQ

>member
-1 MNRRVFLNDTTLRDG
+1 MTRHVFLNDTTLRDG

-21 VAFTTAEKLELAESL
+21 VAFTTTEKLEIADSL

-41 PEIEIGTPAMGG
+41 TEIEIGTPVMGA

-71 TAWCRM
+71 MAWCRM
-77 RSQDLEAA
+77 TSLDLDAA
-85 IESGVTAV
+85 IESGVHAV

-106 KLGLDQT
+106 KLGLDK
-113 AALQIIEHMVGCA
+113 AGALQVIEHMVRRA
-126 AARGLFV
+126 AAAGFFV
-133 AVGCEDASRADRDH
+133 AVGCEDASRANRDH

-171 LDPFSTFEI
+171 LDPFSTFEL
-180 VARVA
+180 VAQLV

-194 HGHNDLGLATA
+194 HAHNDLGLAAA

-235 EVATA
+235 EVAAA
-240 MTVLDGA
+240 MAVFDGA
-247 DTGIDLSALPDLAA
+247 DTGIELTALPDLAA
-261 HVARAARRPT
+261 QVAWAARRQT

-299 SYQGL
+299 TYQGL

-330 SENGRDLDP
+330 SESGRDLDP
-339 DLAAAMVARARR
+339 DLAAAMVARVRR
-351 KAAET
+351 EAAET
-356 KSTVTASQLAELYDK
+356 KSIVTATQLVELYDGMCSEASLAEL
-371 MISEACLAGSAHFIP
+371 CGSRSAVRER
-386 PTADCAQVSPATNAP
+386 TDTTV
-401 TAQFSDQGEC
+401 
-411 NELFR
+411 FRPGRMQ

>member
-1 MNRRVFLNDTTLRDG
+1 MNRQVFLNDTTLRDG

-21 VAFTTAEKLELAESL
+21 IAFTTAEKLEIAQSL

-41 PEIEIGTPAMGG
+41 AEIEIGTPVMGA

-71 TAWCRM
+71 MAWCGM
-77 RSQDLEAA
+77 TSLDLDAA
-85 IESGVTAV
+85 IESGVDAV
-93 NLSLPASDIQLAA
+93 NLSLPASDIQLSA
-106 KLGLDQT
+106 KLGLDK
-113 AALQIIEHMVGCA
+113 AGALQVIEHMVRRA
-126 AARGLFV
+126 AAAGFFV

-171 LDPFSTFEI
+171 LDPFSTFEL
-180 VARVA
+180 VAQLV
-185 AQSPIDLEF
+185 AQSPINLEF
-194 HGHNDLGLATA
+194 HAHNDLGLAAA

-235 EVATA
+235 EVAAA
-240 MTVLDGA
+240 MAVLDGA
-247 DTGIDLSALPDLAA
+247 DTGIELTALPALAA
-261 HVARAARRPT
+261 QVAWAARRET

-299 SYQGL
+299 TYQGL

-330 SENGRDLDP
+330 SESGRDLDP
-339 DLAAAMVARARR
+339 DLAAAMVARVRR
-351 KAAET
+351 EAAET
-356 KSTVTASQLAELYDK
+356 KSTVTATQLVELYDGMCSEASLAEL
-371 MISEACLAGSAHFIP
+371 AGPGQPCASAP
-386 PTADCAQVSPATNAP
+386 SP
-401 TAQFSDQGEC
+401 QF
-411 NELFR
+411 FRPGRMQ

>member
-1 MNRRVFLNDTTLRDG
+1 MNRHVFLNDTTLRDG

-21 VAFTTAEKLELAESL
+21 VAFTMTEKLEIAESL

-41 PEIEIGTPAMGG
+41 TEIEIGTPVMGA
-53 DEIETIRAVVAR
+53 DEIETIRAAVAR

-71 TAWCRM
+71 MAWCRM
-77 RSQDLEAA
+77 TSLDLDAA
-85 IESGVTAV
+85 IESGVHAV

-106 KLGLDQT
+106 KLGLDK
-113 AALQIIEHMVGCA
+113 AGALQVIEHMVRRA
-126 AARGLFV
+126 AAAGFFV
-133 AVGCEDASRADRDH
+133 AVGCEDASRANRDH

-161 RVRLADTVGV
+161 RLRLADTVGV
-171 LDPFSTFEI
+171 LDPFSTFEL
-180 VARVA
+180 VAELV

-194 HGHNDLGLATA
+194 HAHNDLGLAAA

-235 EVATA
+235 EVAAA
-240 MTVLDGA
+240 MAVLDGA
-247 DTGIDLSALPDLAA
+247 DTGIELTALPDLAA
-261 HVARAARRPT
+261 QVAWAARRQT

-299 SYQGL
+299 TYQGL

-330 SENGRDLDP
+330 SESGRDLDP
-339 DLAAAMVARARR
+339 DLAAAMVARVRR
-351 KAAET
+351 EAAET
-356 KSTVTASQLAELYDK
+356 KSTVTATQLVELYDGMCSEASLAEL
-371 MISEACLAGSAHFIP
+371 CGSRSAVRER
-386 PTADCAQVSPATNAP
+386 TDTTV
-401 TAQFSDQGEC
+401 
-411 NELFR
+411 FRPGRMQ